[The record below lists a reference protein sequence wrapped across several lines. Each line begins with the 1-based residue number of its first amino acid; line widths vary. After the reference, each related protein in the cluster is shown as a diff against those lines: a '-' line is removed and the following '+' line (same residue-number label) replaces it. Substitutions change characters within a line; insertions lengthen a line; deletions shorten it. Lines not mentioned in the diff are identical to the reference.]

1 MQYIS
6 FNDRNTLIGLGTTAV
21 YILAYLVNVL
31 LVLILKIYILLTKGK
46 FGGQE
51 LLNYLIKGLFFN
63 VIISMTLEAY
73 IEFTIY
79 GFLNLYTMDGKMSGE
94 ILGLIFSIFC
104 IF

>member
-31 LVLILKIYILLTKGK
+31 LVLIFKIYILLTEGK

-94 ILGLIFSIFC
+94 ILGLIFSLFC

>member
-1 MQYIS
+1 
-6 FNDRNTLIGLGTTAV
+6 
-21 YILAYLVNVL
+21 VNIL

-46 FGGQE
+46 FGGQG

-73 IEFTIY
+73 IEFIIY

-94 ILGLIFSIFC
+94 ILGLIFSLFC
-104 IF
+104 IFLAIIFLPISFLFTIFTKNQKILHFKK